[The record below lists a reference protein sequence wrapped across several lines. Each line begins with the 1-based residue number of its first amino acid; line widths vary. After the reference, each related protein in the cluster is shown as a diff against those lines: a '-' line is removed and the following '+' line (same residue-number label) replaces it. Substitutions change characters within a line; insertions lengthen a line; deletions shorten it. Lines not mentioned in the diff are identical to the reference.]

1 MSQHP
6 ALPYLRNSEKGK
18 IVTAAEAVRLIR
30 DGDTVATGG
39 FVGIGFA
46 EEIAL
51 ALEELYLSSETD
63 APYTQGKPRNLT
75 LVYAAG
81 QGDGKDRGLNHFG
94 HPGLVKRVIG
104 GHWGLAPKLQQLA
117 IANQIEAYNL
127 PQGVITHLFRDIAA
141 RRPGHLSRVGIG
153 TFVDPRN
160 GGGKLNARSIDNLVE
175 LVTLAD
181 QECLLYKAFP
191 IDVGIIRA
199 TTGDPDGNLTM
210 EKEALT
216 LEALAIAMAAHN
228 SGGIVIAQVERV
240 AESDSLNPRQVKI
253 PGILVDC
260 VVVAKPENHWQ
271 TFGTQYNPAYSIE
284 IRVRAGSLPAMPMSE
299 RKIIARRAAF
309 ELKANS
315 VVNLGIGMPE
325 GIAAVANEERIIDLI
340 TLTAEPGVIGGVPA
354 SGIDFGAAINT
365 QAVIDQP
372 YQFDFYDGGGLDVAF
387 LGLAQ
392 VDRAGNLNVSKFGP
406 KLAGAGGFINISQ
419 NAKKVVFVGTFG
431 AGRLRIALS
440 DGRLSVLEEARAR
453 KFVEAVEHV
462 TFSGAFAARR
472 GQGVLYITE
481 RCVFALTQDG
491 LELTEVAPGIDIE
504 RDILALMD
512 FKPIIP
518 REPALMDA
526 RIFCDG
532 TMGLREDMLA
542 IPVDQRFTL
551 DEQQNLFFVNLERFA
566 LRSRGD
572 IKAIA
577 RTVEAKLGGLN
588 RRVYAIV
595 NYDNF
600 SIVPELLDEYS
611 AMVRSLTDRFYS
623 GVSRYTT
630 SGFLRIKL
638 GEALEKRGVAAHIF
652 ESAEEARSDWRR
664 VEGGAG
670 SDAAHDAGADRR
682 AVRGSAVR

>member
-6 ALPYLRNSEKGK
+6 ALPYLRLSEKGK
-18 IVTAAEAVRLIR
+18 VVTAAEAVHLIR

-46 EEIAL
+46 EEIAI
-51 ALEELYLSSETD
+51 ALEAYYLERESD
-63 APYTQGKPRNLT
+63 APHPQGKARNLT

-81 QGDGKDRGLNHFG
+81 QGDGKDRGLNHFA
-94 HPGLVKRVIG
+94 HEGLVKRVIG
-104 GHWGLAPKLQQLA
+104 GHWGLAPKLQQMA
-117 IANQIEAYNL
+117 IADQIEAYNL

-141 RRPGHLSRVGIG
+141 RRPAHITRVGIG

-160 GGGKLNARSIDNLVE
+160 GGGKLNARTAENLVE
-175 LVTLAD
+175 LITLGG
-181 QECLLYKAFP
+181 QECLLYKTFP
-191 IDVGIIRA
+191 INIGIIRA

-228 SGGIVIAQVERV
+228 SGGLVIAQVERV
-240 AESDSLNPRQVKI
+240 AESGTLNPRQVKI

-260 VVVAKPENHWQ
+260 VVVSRPENHWQ
-271 TFGTQYNPAYSIE
+271 TFGTQYNPAFASE
-284 IRVRAGSLPAMPMSE
+284 IRVRATSLPHLQMSE
-299 RKIIARRAAF
+299 RKIISRRAAF

-325 GIAAVANEERIIDLI
+325 GIAAVANEEKIIDLI
-340 TLTAEPGVIGGVPA
+340 TLTAEPGVIGGIPA

-372 YQFDFYDGGGLDVAF
+372 YQFDFYDGGGLDAAF

-392 VDRAGNLNVSKFGP
+392 VDRLGNLNVSKFGP

-419 NAKKVVFVGTFG
+419 NAKEVVFVGTFG
-431 AGRLRIALS
+431 AGKLRIAVA
-440 DGRLSVLEEARAR
+440 DGRLKIVEEAKSR

-462 TFSGAFAARR
+462 TFSGAYATAR
-472 GQGVLYITE
+472 GQHVLYVTE
-481 RCVFALTQDG
+481 RCVFALRPNG

-512 FKPIIP
+512 FKPSIP
-518 REPALMDA
+518 RDPALMDA
-526 RIFCDG
+526 RIFREGVMD
-532 TMGLREDMLA
+532 LRNDLVD
-542 IPVDQRFTL
+542 IPLPRRFTY
-551 DEQQNLFFVNLERFA
+551 DEQQNLFFINFERLA
-566 LRSRGD
+566 LRTSAD
-572 IKAIA
+572 IKAIEKA
-577 RTVEAKLGGLN
+577 VESRLTSLG

-600 SIVPELLDEYS
+600 SILPELLDEYS

-638 GEALEKRGVAAHIF
+638 GEALEKRGLAPHIF
-652 ESAEEARSDWRR
+652 ESANEAKRHKES
-664 VEGGAG
+664 
-670 SDAAHDAGADRR
+670 S
-682 AVRGSAVR
+682 SS

>member
-1 MSQHP
+1 VSQHP
-6 ALPYLRNSEKGK
+6 ALPYLRNAEKGK

-51 ALEELYLSSETD
+51 ALEQLYLASEGD
-63 APYTQGKPRNLT
+63 APYAQGKPHNLT

-81 QGDGKDRGLNHFG
+81 QGDGKDRGLNHFA
-94 HPGLVKRVIG
+94 HAGLVKRVIG
-104 GHWGLAPKLQQLA
+104 GHWGLAPKLQALA
-117 IANQIEAYNL
+117 ISNQIEAYNL
-127 PQGVITHLFRDIAA
+127 PQGVITHMFRDIAA
-141 RRPGHLSRVGIG
+141 RRPGHISRVGMG

-160 GGGKLNARSIDNLVE
+160 GGGKLNARTTEDLVE
-175 LVTLAD
+175 LVTLGG
-181 QECLLYKAFP
+181 QECLFYKIFP
-191 IDVGIIRA
+191 INVGIIRA

-240 AESDSLNPRQVKI
+240 AESGSLNPRQVKI

-260 VVVAKPENHWQ
+260 VVVARPENHWQ
-271 TFGTQYNPAYSIE
+271 TFGTQYNPAFSSE
-284 IRVRAGSLPAMPMSE
+284 IRVRAGSLPPMPMSE

-309 ELKANS
+309 ELKPNS
-315 VVNLGIGMPE
+315 VVNLGIGMPD
-325 GIAAVANEERIIDLI
+325 GIAAVANEEGIIDLI
-340 TLTAEPGVIGGVPA
+340 TLTAEPGTIGGIPA

-372 YQFDFYDGGGLDVAF
+372 YQFDFYDGGGLDAAF

-392 VDRAGNLNVSKFGP
+392 VDRSGNLNVSKFGP

-419 NAKKVVFVGTFG
+419 NAKKVIFVGTFG
-431 AGRLRIALS
+431 AGRLRIALA
-440 DGRLSVLEEARAR
+440 DGKLAILEEARAR

-462 TFSGAFAARR
+462 TFSGAYATAR
-472 GQGVLYITE
+472 GQSVLYVTE
-481 RCVFALTQDG
+481 RCVFTLRPDG
-491 LELTEVAPGIDIE
+491 LELIEIAPGIEIE

-512 FKPIIP
+512 FRPLIP
-518 REPALMDA
+518 RDPIAMDA
-526 RIFCDG
+526 RIFRQGPMD
-532 TMGLREDMLA
+532 LREDMLT
-542 IPVDQRFTL
+542 IPLDQRFTL
-551 DEQQNLFFVNLERFA
+551 DERQNLFFVNLERYA
-566 LRSRGD
+566 LRSRAD
-572 IKAIA
+572 IDAIA
-577 RTVEAKLGGLN
+577 RSVEARLGGLG

-611 AMVRSLTDRFYS
+611 AMVRGLADRFYS

-638 GEALEKRGVAAHIF
+638 GEALERRGVAAHIF
-652 ESAEEARSDWRR
+652 ESAEEAQSDWRN
-664 VEGGAG
+664 VAGIGGTSG
-670 SDAAHDAGADRR
+670 EQRP
-682 AVRGSAVR
+682 VRGQAG

>member
-1 MSQHP
+1 VSQHP
-6 ALPYLRNSEKGK
+6 ALPYLRNAEKGK
-18 IVTAAEAVRLIR
+18 IVTAAEAVLLIR

-46 EEIAL
+46 EEIAV
-51 ALEELYLSSETD
+51 ALEELYLANEGE
-63 APYTQGKPRNLT
+63 APYAQGKPRNLT

-81 QGDGKDRGLNHFG
+81 QGDGKDRGLNHFA
-94 HPGLVKRVIG
+94 HEGLVRRVIG
-104 GHWGLAPKLQQLA
+104 GHWGLVPKLQQLA
-117 IANQIEAYNL
+117 IAGQIEAYNL

-141 RRPGHLSRVGIG
+141 RRPGHVSRVGLG
-153 TFVDPRN
+153 TFVDPRQ
-160 GGGKLNARSIDNLVE
+160 GGGKLNARTTEDMVE
-175 LVTLAD
+175 PISLGG
-181 QECLLYKAFP
+181 QECLHYKTFP
-191 IDVGIIRA
+191 INVGIIRA

-240 AESDSLNPRQVKI
+240 AESGSLNPRQVKI

-260 VVVAKPENHWQ
+260 VVVAKPEHHWQ
-271 TFGTQYNPAYSIE
+271 TFGTQYNAAFSGE
-284 IRVRAGSLPAMPMSE
+284 IRVRSGSLPPMPMSE

-325 GIAAVANEERIIDLI
+325 GIATVANEERIIDLI
-340 TLTAEPGVIGGVPA
+340 TLTAEPGIIGGIPA

-392 VDRAGNLNVSKFGP
+392 VDRSGNLNVSKFGP

-431 AGRLRIALS
+431 AGKLRVAAS
-440 DGRLSVLEEARAR
+440 DGKLAILEEARAR

-462 TFSGAFAARR
+462 TFSGPFAAAR
-472 GQGVLYITE
+472 GQGVLYVTE
-481 RCVFALTQDG
+481 RCVFALRPDG
-491 LELTEVAPGIDIE
+491 LELIEVAPGIDID
-504 RDILALMD
+504 RDILSLMD
-512 FKPIIP
+512 FKPIIARDP
-518 REPALMDA
+518 LLMDS
-526 RIFCDG
+526 RIFRDAP
-532 TMGLREDMLA
+532 MELREDLLS
-542 IPVDQRFTL
+542 IPLEQRFTY
-551 DEQQNLFFVNLERFA
+551 DAEQNLFFVNLEHFA
-566 LRSRGD
+566 LRSRAD
-572 IKAIA
+572 IEKIA
-577 RTVEAKLGGLN
+577 RTVEARLGGLDK
-588 RRVYAIV
+588 RVYAIV
-595 NYDNF
+595 NYDHF
-600 SIVPELLDEYS
+600 SILPELLDDYS
-611 AMVRSLTDRFYS
+611 AMVRQLVDRFYS

-638 GEALEKRGVAAHIF
+638 GEALQRRGVAPHTF
-652 ESAEEARSDWRR
+652 ESAEEARSDWRNVGEHDHTADDQSAPQR
-664 VEGGAG
+664 GA
-670 SDAAHDAGADRR
+670 A
-682 AVRGSAVR
+682 